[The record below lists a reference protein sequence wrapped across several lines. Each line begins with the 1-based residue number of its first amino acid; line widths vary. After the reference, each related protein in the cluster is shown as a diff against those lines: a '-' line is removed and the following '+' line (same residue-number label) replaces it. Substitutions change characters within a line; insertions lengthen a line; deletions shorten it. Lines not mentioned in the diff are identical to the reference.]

1 MTLATN
7 NQETADRNL
16 TAAKA
21 VKTTKRNQASH
32 DAQDVTNQATAT
44 NDLKSKATKSQI
56 DYNTAQNDTSYQK
69 ADGQAAQAATKAQI
83 DHDAKQTEVTT
94 DQRKLTQ
101 DQADLQTEQGKTNSL
116 TIADKSAKDAVK
128 ANAAVIKDAQGRI
141 DRGESL
147 TQNRII
153 LSDDYINA
161 VHNYQNSV
169 KKIYD
174 DTYQKQ
180 QDKYMAYGAVL
191 GQVQNDPNSELN
203 QTFYKAIHDAGQS
216 MLAHMPSDPFKSS
229 QNDSKEIVDLD
240 NILTSQLNELN
251 EYAVRLINDVR
262 TQLGYQPLV
271 LNYDVKSM
279 AQEIAHQYNADNRN
293 IWDNNGHDAH
303 AVNGVGANY
312 GLYAG
317 WDRSTTKGNQPFE
330 ELSGAM
336 LDSQMRIDKDD
347 HGVYSAGVYSLH
359 ESNDHKT
366 TMDSMKTSIYN
377 DLVGMLLADDDGDNH
392 WGHTQG
398 LLSFG
403 KDTDFNATNPEY
415 KFGWSYNILPNDN
428 QNYSDHYILVNTS
441 DIKPGSYVKSEDN
454 IQVSSMADE
463 LTKLQKAQ
471 SDLETAQSETAGLKD
486 AQSKADQAVK
496 DNAAKIRNLND
507 AISNDQVILNTAKT
521 ELKKLETALAKAKV
535 AKNNADQALSG
546 HNSHVAELKTAFE
559 TAEAQAQQAKTK
571 LDKLQE
577 TAKASKQAADEQDKV
592 VNQLTTAKQ
601 TADQAAITAQ
611 TKLNVAQQARLDA
624 DSKLSQAKQALTEA
638 NIIASKAASALQEA
652 KINILEPLNLA
663 ATQAQN
669 TANTAQS
676 TADRLKAIYQASFA
690 ASQSASQAQQRAKQ
704 AADNAD
710 QAVLAAQAKLTQVQK
725 DKVKAEQELAA
736 AKIAAQQADQESAHA
751 KEVLAQYTKDLVIQE
766 AVVNQ
771 AKRAYDTA
779 QVVLRNA
786 KADTQAAKIASQQAQ
801 DQLTQA
807 ESAKEAADQRVHK
820 AQEAVQKAQK
830 TLDDYAHASEKAAQ
844 AQTALTAAEH
854 AVQEAQARKQA
865 ADQAALEAQAALDS
879 AKAALTA
886 AQQKVKALAAQKA
899 QEDAQSRQNDYFN
912 NIIDNTISSL
922 NNQDNTTEVV
932 NTDNTVKT
940 TSDTTD
946 SQPAVKTPA
955 KKTKKAVKYYTLS
968 KNSNILR
975 KLKLNHSVRYNRY
988 VILRGHKNLRFV
1000 KITKSG
1006 SVHKI
1011 LRKMKANKLYHVIA
1025 LKHVKKGF
1033 YAEIQL
1039 SKHKTVWINVSQPAN
1054 VAYSKTNSRS
1064 IKATTLPKTGQND
1077 ENELLFIVLG
1087 LALLG
1092 LGTTGLNTRKR
1103 K

>member
-1 MTLATN
+1 KYIT
-7 NQETADRNL
+7 
-16 TAAKA
+16 
-21 VKTTKRNQASH
+21 
-32 DAQDVTNQATAT
+32 
-44 NDLKSKATKSQI
+44 
-56 DYNTAQNDTSYQK
+56 
-69 ADGQAAQAATKAQI
+69 
-83 DHDAKQTEVTT
+83 AKQY
-94 DQRKLTQ
+94 
-101 DQADLQTEQGKTNSL
+101 
-116 TIADKSAKDAVK
+116 AKVMAH
-128 ANAAVIKDAQGRI
+128 NVIIK
-141 DRGESL
+141 
-147 TQNRII
+147 
-153 LSDDYINA
+153 
-161 VHNYQNSV
+161 
-169 KKIYD
+169 
-174 DTYQKQ
+174 
-180 QDKYMAYGAVL
+180 
-191 GQVQNDPNSELN
+191 QVQDDPNSELN
-203 QTFYKAIHDAGQS
+203 QTFYKAINAAGQS
-216 MLAHMPSDPFKSS
+216 ILAHMPSDPFKSS

-240 NILTSQLNELN
+240 NIKTSQLNELN
-251 EYAVRLINDVR
+251 EYALRLINDVR

-271 LNYDVKSM
+271 LNHDVQSM
-279 AQEIAHQYNADNRN
+279 AQDIAHQYNADHRN

-303 AVNGVGANY
+303 AVNGVGADY
-312 GLYAG
+312 GLDAG
-317 WDRSTTKGNQPFE
+317 SDRSTTNGHQPFE

-336 LDSQMRIDKDD
+336 LDSQMGIDKDD
-347 HGVYSAGVYSLH
+347 HGVYSAGVDSQH
-359 ESNDHKT
+359 KSNDHKT

-377 DLVGMLLADDDGDNH
+377 DLVNMLLADGDGEN

-398 LLSFG
+398 LLNFG
-403 KDTDFNATNPEY
+403 DGTDFEATNPEY
-415 KFGWSYNILPNDN
+415 KFGWSYNILPNEN
-428 QNYSDHYILVNTS
+428 QNYSDHYIIVNTS
-441 DIKPGSYVKSEDN
+441 SIEPNSRVKSADN
-454 IQVSSMADE
+454 VQVSSMADE
-463 LTKLQKAQ
+463 LNKLQKAQ
-471 SDLETAQSETAGLKD
+471 SDLETAQSETADLKD
-486 AQSKADQAVK
+486 AQSKAAQAVK
-496 DNAAKIRNLND
+496 DNAAKISNLIA
-507 AISNDQVILNTAKT
+507 AISTDRIALNTAQT
-521 ELKKLETALAKAKV
+521 ELSKLETTLAKAKA
-535 AKNNADQALSG
+535 AKINADQALSG
-546 HNSHVAELKTAFE
+546 HNRHVAELKTAFE

-577 TAKASKQAADEQDKV
+577 TAKASKQVADEQDKV

-611 TKLNVAQQARLDA
+611 TKLNVAKQARIAA

-638 NIIASKAASALQEA
+638 NIIASKATSALQEA

-922 NNQDNTTEVV
+922 NNQDNATEVV

-1033 YAEIQL
+1033 YAEIKL
-1039 SKHKTVWINVSQPAN
+1039 SNHKTVWINVSQLAN
-1054 VAYSKTNSRS
+1054 VADSKTNSRS
-1064 IKATTLPKTGQND
+1064 SKATALPKTGQKD
-1077 ENELLFIVLG
+1077 ENELLLIVLG
-1087 LALLG
+1087 LALFG
-1092 LGTTGLNTRKR
+1092 LGTTGLSTRKR